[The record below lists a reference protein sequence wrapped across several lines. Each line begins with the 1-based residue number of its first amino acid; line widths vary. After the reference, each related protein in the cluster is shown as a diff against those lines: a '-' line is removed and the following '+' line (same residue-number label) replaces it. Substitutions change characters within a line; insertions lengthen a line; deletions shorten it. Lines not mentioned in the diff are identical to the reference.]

1 MATLVETLQSLV
13 SAIGADIKQLSAAS
27 GGGGNANTITWR
39 SGDSTP
45 SLPIPMTDKYIVIL
59 STTEQIPTWVPVGS
73 VILRL

>member
-1 MATLVETLQSLV
+1 MATLVETLVSLV
-13 SAIGADIKQLSAAS
+13 SAIGADVKQLAANS

-59 STTEQIPTWVPVGS
+59 STTENVPSWVPVGAI
-73 VILRL
+73 ILRL